1 MIRKIKVLGLFSL
14 TSVGIRQA
22 TGFLA
27 LKAKMTPFEELI
39 SEEELTGGA
48 TNEEYNQMQQYYMD
62 SSQNAAIEQALKLAD
77 KPYKME
83 FKGVYVMSVE
93 KTSNFF
99 GKLSVGDTV
108 TKVDGKAF
116 KAQKHLWIM

>member
-1 MIRKIKVLGLFSL
+1 
-14 TSVGIRQA
+14 
-22 TGFLA
+22 
-27 LKAKMTPFEELI
+27 MTPFEELI

-108 TKVDGKAF
+108 TKVDGKSFQSTEAF
-116 KAQKHLWIM
+116 MDYVKAKKLDKQSKSVICIMVKKNSFW

>member
-1 MIRKIKVLGLFSL
+1 
-14 TSVGIRQA
+14 
-22 TGFLA
+22 
-27 LKAKMTPFEELI
+27 
-39 SEEELTGGA
+39 
-48 TNEEYNQMQQYYMD
+48 MQQYYMD

-108 TKVDGKAF
+108 TKSRREKLSKYRSIYGLCKS
-116 KAQKHLWIM
+116 QKLDKQSKSVI

>member
-1 MIRKIKVLGLFSL
+1 
-14 TSVGIRQA
+14 
-22 TGFLA
+22 
-27 LKAKMTPFEELI
+27 MTPFEELI

-93 KTSNFF
+93 KHRISLASFQ
-99 GKLSVGDTV
+99 LEI
-108 TKVDGKAF
+108 
-116 KAQKHLWIM
+116 Q

>member
-1 MIRKIKVLGLFSL
+1 M
-14 TSVGIRQA
+14 
-22 TGFLA
+22 
-27 LKAKMTPFEELI
+27 I

-62 SSQNAAIEQALKLAD
+62 SSQNATIEQALKLAD

-93 KTSNFF
+93 NIEFLWQAFSWRYSN
-99 GKLSVGDTV
+99 
-108 TKVDGKAF
+108 KVDGKAF
-116 KAQKHLWIM
+116 KVQKHLWIM